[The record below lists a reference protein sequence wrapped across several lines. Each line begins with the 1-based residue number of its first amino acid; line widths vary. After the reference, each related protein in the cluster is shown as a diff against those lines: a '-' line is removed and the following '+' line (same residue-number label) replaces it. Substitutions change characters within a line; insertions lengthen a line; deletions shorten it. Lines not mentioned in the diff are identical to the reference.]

1 MKGRGEENKEGNEL
15 IYDKIKF
22 VLVYFTHRSHSV
34 IYTDNEDNKN
44 ENEKIKVTTI
54 SYL

>member
-22 VLVYFTHRSHSV
+22 VLSV
-34 IYTDNEDNKN
+34 FYTQVSQC
-44 ENEKIKVTTI
+44 I
-54 SYL
+54 